1 MRAQRADILPLSLPP
16 LGIGREQAAALIG
29 ISASMF
35 DKCVEAGSMPSPRT
49 LGGRLLWDVSELT
62 AAFRRLPHRGGMANY
77 DAALDEGRSA
87 GNPWD

>member
-1 MRAQRADILPLSLPP
+1 MRAQRNDILPLSLPP

-29 ISASMF
+29 ISATMF
-35 DKCVEAGSMPSPRT
+35 DRCVEAGSMPSPRA

-62 AAFRRLPHRGGMANY
+62 AAFRMIPHRVRV
-77 DAALDEGRSA
+77 DDDPLDEPRAA